1 MAANFFKHIPNI
13 VYDFKSDGK
22 YYRAK
27 DMFRKVSTW
36 SYLQEGVTGYNYY
49 RVIEGERP
57 DVVANRIYSDSTMYW
72 LFFLVNENL
81 QDFNDWPKS
90 QITFNKFISRKYS
103 GTCLLASST
112 TDIVSFN
119 HDTEVSSKF
128 LLGEKVS
135 QSSDIFGF
143 VTDVN
148 PTFNRITLNSV
159 QGTFTNGSTVTGV
172 DSNKSFTVSSVVR
185 EQDVVNHYLDSNNL
199 KTTSSTDTTP
209 VSNEEHERNINED
222 KHLIRYIEPQ
232 YAGRGVREFKKLVR
246 E

>member
-1 MAANFFKHIPNI
+1 MKCCALKTKTESG
-13 VYDFKSDGK
+13 KSITTK
-22 YYRAK
+22 A
-27 DMFRKVSTW
+27 
-36 SYLQEGVTGYNYY
+36 E
-49 RVIEGERP
+49 
-57 DVVANRIYSDSTMYW
+57 
-72 LFFLVNENL
+72 LV
-81 QDFNDWPKS
+81 DWVN
-90 QITFNKFISRKYS
+90 TNKFISRKYS

-232 YAGRGVREFKKLVR
+232 YAGRVVREFKKLVR